1 MSGNRVPNVSPLRPP
16 GAGPGSRGACDFLGS
31 PCPRGRSILG
41 GFAGGFNDFIDEAN
55 GLDFDEFLRVIGLDD
70 SSEDQEEFEFNEFLE
85 LIEHIDNQRW

>member
-1 MSGNRVPNVSPLRPP
+1 MVSKRSSSIPPLRPP

-55 GLDFDEFLRVIGLDD
+55 GLDFDEFLRTLRVIDLDD
-70 SSEDQEEFEFNEFLE
+70 DSLDDDSEDFDE
-85 LIEHIDNQRW
+85 LIEYYDNQRW